1 MIYELILRFKFIMEQ
16 EKIEIKE
23 EPDYK
28 VYYDTETAIIHFEGT
43 VRLIGANA
51 YVHFT
56 ELLDK
61 VLTLESTFPLTADQK
76 PLITV
81 DLKQLNS
88 LNSSGI
94 TTLAKFVI
102 KVNQKGNI
110 EMVVQGSKQVSWQ
123 KRSLINLKRLMPRLQ
138 LEWEE

>member
-1 MIYELILRFKFIMEQ
+1 MEQ
-16 EKIEIKE
+16 ERIEII
-23 EPDYK
+23 EPDYS
-28 VYYDTETAIIHFEGT
+28 VYYDTETATIHLQGT

-51 YVHFT
+51 YTHFT
-56 ELLDK
+56 KLFEQILA
-61 VLTLESTFPLTADQK
+61 LESLS

-81 DLKQLNS
+81 NVKELNS

-110 EMVVQGSKQVSWQ
+110 QMVIQGSKQVAWQ
-123 KRSLINLKRLMPRLQ
+123 KRSLINLKRLMPSLS

>member
-1 MIYELILRFKFIMEQ
+1 MED
-16 EKIEIKE
+16 EKLEIKDDPNYE
-23 EPDYK
+23 
-28 VYYDTETAIIHFEGT
+28 VYYNTETATVHFQGT

-56 ELLDK
+56 ELLEK
-61 VLTLESTFPLTADQK
+61 VLKREATFPLTAEQK
-76 PLITV
+76 PLITF
-81 DLKQLNS
+81 DLKQLES

-102 KVNQKGNI
+102 KVNQKSHL
-110 EMVVQGSKQVSWQ
+110 EMIIQGSRQIAWQ